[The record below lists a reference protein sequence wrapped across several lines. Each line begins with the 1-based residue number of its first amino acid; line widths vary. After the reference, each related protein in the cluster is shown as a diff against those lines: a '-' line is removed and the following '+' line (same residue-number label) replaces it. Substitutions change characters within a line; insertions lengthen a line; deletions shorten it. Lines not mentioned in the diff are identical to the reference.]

1 MLLGSERMPAPGAVI
16 RLCVGRGIAGL
27 QPYPLPY
34 THTQLIFT
42 DNTNIILTPC
52 VCVCVLVCAL
62 VFSFCLY
69 VCGCLCASVG
79 VHMVWDAHGV
89 YECAWGGM
97 CGSLWWV
104 NWLDVRV
111 VF

>member
-1 MLLGSERMPAPGAVI
+1 MMWLSMFGVVFCGGFMCVFVC
-16 RLCVGRGIAGL
+16 LCVR
-27 QPYPLPY
+27 
-34 THTQLIFT
+34 
-42 DNTNIILTPC
+42 
-52 VCVCVLVCAL
+52 VCVLVCAL